1 MNVLYKEI
9 QNDRID
15 IFTKDF
21 FGKEI
26 KIINADTTATGI
38 PSKSIENKMQ
48 EYVPLYSNTHT
59 NAFTG
64 NNMSR
69 MIENVRDVVAEEFH
83 VNRDKYD
90 ILFPGNGCTMAVKQ
104 ILHILGI

>member
-48 EYVPLYSNTHT
+48 E
-59 NAFTG
+59 
-64 NNMSR
+64 
-69 MIENVRDVVAEEFH
+69 
-83 VNRDKYD
+83 
-90 ILFPGNGCTMAVKQ
+90 
-104 ILHILGI
+104 